1 MSSRYQL
8 LIFDWDGTLMD
19 SVARIVSCMQQAA
32 RDCQLPVPADAA
44 VRDIIGLSLRVA
56 IPRLFPGLTVEMLDL
71 CIDRYREHY
80 LYLDST
86 PTPLFPGVA
95 EQLACWHAAGYQL
108 AVATGKARAGLER
121 VLDETGLG
129 HLFAA
134 RRGAD
139 EALSKPDPLMLQQLL
154 EELDVPSHQPS
165 TSPPLT
171 LASRSPTP
179 SACWTSIMCY
189 SGRQKAVSAVL
200 SITPSYRW
208 FRSILTTIH
217 TAPSLTA
224 HKPASVA
231 NT

>member
-154 EELDVPSHQPS
+154 EELDVPSHQALMVGDPVHDMAMAQAIS
-165 TSPPLT
+165 MDRVGISWGVHSPAQLQQHSPRCIVDSIEQ
-171 LASRSPTP
+171 LAGFLAQP
-179 SACWTSIMCY
+179 
-189 SGRQKAVSAVL
+189 
-200 SITPSYRW
+200 
-208 FRSILTTIH
+208 
-217 TAPSLTA
+217 
-224 HKPASVA
+224 SVA
-231 NT
+231 